1 MTVLSFVPTTVMV
14 RSDPTIRCSKNTRM
28 RTRDKVSSALSL
40 RVAST
45 SRPSC
50 TPSDR
55 LDEGRCACL
64 SALQESE
71 GLVIGIQRGGRG
83 RKKLELARC
92 PARTKLPADGRRSSQ
107 VVRQGSAKASFV
119 GSIPTSASS
128 SKLQFGNGLDRA
140 GEESPAEAPANR
152 TRTALFA

>member
-45 SRPSC
+45 SRPSG

-119 GSIPTSASS
+119 GSIPTSASNS
-128 SKLQFGNGLDRA
+128 NPRLEKELQIHRPQV
-140 GEESPAEAPANR
+140 PAKVPA
-152 TRTALFA
+152 TF